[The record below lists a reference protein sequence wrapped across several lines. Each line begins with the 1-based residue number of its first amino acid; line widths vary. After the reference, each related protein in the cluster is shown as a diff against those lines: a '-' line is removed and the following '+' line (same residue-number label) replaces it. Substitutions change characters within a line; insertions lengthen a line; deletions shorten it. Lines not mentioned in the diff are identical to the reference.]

1 MLLVVIAPRLET
13 RAALAV
19 AALVALTQTVMVAR
33 ELPVKVLLAV
43 EARGRVA
50 APRTGGDLVGELVKL
65 PILMALATR
74 ETALVLRLRE
84 PQHCGAVAA
93 LEQGEPRVLAVVVIL
108 LAVAQQTLAVAV
120 AVVT

>member
-1 MLLVVIAPRLET
+1 VVSVVQVVA
-13 RAALAV
+13 AV
-19 AALVALTQTVMVAR
+19 ALLPGAQ